1 METETLVIIGAGPS
15 GLTAAIYAARSNLR
29 PLVIEGPTPGGQ
41 LTGTTYI
48 ENWPGIPKILG
59 PTLMQ
64 QMRDHAQS
72 LGTRF
77 LAQNVV
83 ACDFSQR
90 PLRLTTTNSEITTQA
105 VIIASGAAPRKLG
118 CPGEA
123 DYWGKGVSTCA
134 VCDGAFYPDK
144 EVIVVG
150 GGDTAMEDASFLA
163 KYTKKITIVQRSDK
177 LTASYIMQ
185 QRVLAIPG
193 IKIIY
198 NSTVTEITGDGTH
211 LSGVIITNMET
222 KQQTKIP
229 AQGVFIAIGLTP
241 RTDFLNGQVKLGQGG
256 FIKAQGTS
264 TNVPGVF
271 AAGDVA
277 DMRYRQAITS
287 AGSGC
292 MAALDAERYLET
304 LK

>member
-1 METETLVIIGAGPS
+1 VERETLVIIGAGPS
-15 GLTAAIYAARSNLR
+15 GLTAAIYAARSNLN

-64 QMRDHAQS
+64 QMKDHAQS

-77 LAQNVV
+77 LTQNVTS
-83 ACDFSQR
+83 CDFSQR
-90 PLRLTTTNSEITTQA
+90 PLLLTTSKGQIAAKA
-105 VIIASGAAPRKLG
+105 VIIASGATPRRLE
-118 CPGEA
+118 CPGETE
-123 DYWGKGVSTCA
+123 YWGKGVSTCA

-144 EVIVVG
+144 EVIIVG
-150 GGDTAMEDASFLA
+150 GGDTAMEDASFMA
-163 KYTKKITIVQRSDK
+163 KYTKKITLVQRSDK
-177 LTASYIMQ
+177 LTASHIMQ

-193 IKIIY
+193 IRILY
-198 NSTVTEITGDGTH
+198 NSTVTEITGDGAH
-211 LSGVIITNMET
+211 VSGVVVTNT
-222 KQQTKIP
+222 LTNQQIVLP

-241 RTDFLNGQVKLGQGG
+241 RTDFLKGQITLKQGG
-256 FIKAQGTS
+256 FIEVQGTQ
-264 TNVPGVF
+264 TNIPGVF

-304 LK
+304 VK